1 MEEPLKFACLPRR
14 RGDRIHSTREFERP
28 AGNATMLAHAWSR
41 NVLKHGWHD
50 PKPIATEPPG
60 THVDHELPRSCGA
73 LVAASRVF
81 GQRTSWKS
89 NHAGPRLP
97 LPHATSSRFRR
108 GFGQK
113 YDRWTDM
120 PEHDDQ
126 NRIFKYLLM
135 VLVVLH
141 LQIIQG
147 FPKGADVRSVLGR
160 ASRREPRVPL
170 SKGCFQGFST
180 GFL

>member
-1 MEEPLKFACLPRR
+1 
-14 RGDRIHSTREFERP
+14 
-28 AGNATMLAHAWSR
+28 
-41 NVLKHGWHD
+41 
-50 PKPIATEPPG
+50 
-60 THVDHELPRSCGA
+60 
-73 LVAASRVF
+73 
-81 GQRTSWKS
+81 
-89 NHAGPRLP
+89 
-97 LPHATSSRFRR
+97 
-108 GFGQK
+108 
-113 YDRWTDM
+113 M
-120 PEHDDQ
+120 PEYDDQ

-160 ASRREPRVPL
+160 TSRREPRVPL